1 MCFKYRDKQHN
12 NKKHMAFQRMHPC
25 SSERTETA
33 TFTSGEGDEDHVSN
47 ALKRLKEKKGDRAG
61 RRERNIGWYD

>member
-1 MCFKYRDKQHN
+1 
-12 NKKHMAFQRMHPC
+12 MAFQRMHPC

-47 ALKRLKEKKGDRAG
+47 ALKRLKEKKKETEQEEGREILAG
-61 RRERNIGWYD
+61 MTKIFPGLWRH